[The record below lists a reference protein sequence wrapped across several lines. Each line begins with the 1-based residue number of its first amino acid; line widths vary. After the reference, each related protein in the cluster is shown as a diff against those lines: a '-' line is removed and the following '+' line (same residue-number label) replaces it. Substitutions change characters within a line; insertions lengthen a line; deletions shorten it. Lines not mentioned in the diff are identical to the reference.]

1 MRSGER
7 RGLCRLAHGPVR
19 ACLSRGQCRRCPPK
33 PHPQPGPHPALGLTP
48 PPLSGAPPCRP
59 PLASP
64 LPAPSL
70 PPLQERQLDLVLI
83 ADKSEPV
90 ICKIV
95 SYDKF
100 RFNKEKK
107 KKEQARRSPRWRLQS
122 EAAV

>member
-1 MRSGER
+1 MARSGH
-7 RGLCRLAHGPVR
+7 A
-19 ACLSRGQCRRCPPK
+19 S
-33 PHPQPGPHPALGLTP
+33 LGG
-48 PPLSGAPPCRP
+48 SAGGAPRSPTRSQARTP
-59 PLASP
+59 PLASPRRLSQARLPAALLSPHPSLPPPCP

>member
-1 MRSGER
+1 M
-7 RGLCRLAHGPVR
+7 
-19 ACLSRGQCRRCPPK
+19 
-33 PHPQPGPHPALGLTP
+33 
-48 PPLSGAPPCRP
+48 PLSGAVPAVPPEAPPAARPAPRPWPHPAASLRRASLPPSSRLTPPC
-59 PLASP
+59 P